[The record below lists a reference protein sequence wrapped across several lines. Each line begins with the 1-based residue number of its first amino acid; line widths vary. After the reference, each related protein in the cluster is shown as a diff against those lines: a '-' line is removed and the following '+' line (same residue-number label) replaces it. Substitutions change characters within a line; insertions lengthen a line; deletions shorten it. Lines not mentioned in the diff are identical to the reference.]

1 MAETIDKGAQ
11 ADGAT
16 GDRLLLT
23 AAGAALIA
31 GFVAFYLPATWPVY
45 ARWAALLV
53 GLAAAVGTF
62 AVSGLGRSLWEFIL
76 ASRVELRKMVWPTWD
91 DTVRTTGLVIL
102 FVVILGAFFWI
113 VDLVLGWAS
122 RQLLGGGV

>member
-16 GDRLLLT
+16 GDRLLLI

-31 GFVAFYLPATWPVY
+31 GFAAFYVPATWPVY
-45 ARWAALLV
+45 ARWAALIV
-53 GLAAAVGTF
+53 GLGASVGAF
-62 AVSGLGRSLWEFIL
+62 AMSSAGHQLWDFIL

-113 VDLVLGWAS
+113 VDLFLGWAS

>member
-16 GDRLLLT
+16 GDRLLLA
-23 AAGAALIA
+23 AAGAALLA
-31 GFVAFYLPATWPVY
+31 GLVAFYLATWPVY

-62 AVSGLGRSLWEFIL
+62 AVSGVGRSLWEFVL

-102 FVVILGAFFWI
+102 FVVILGAFFWFI
-113 VDLVLGWAS
+113 DLLLGYAS